1 MADEKKKHT
10 PEEGPN
16 GVDRWT
22 SNGYGL
28 CIDGIEVTPPAE
40 SDIQYSSQK
49 EVKHGNKTPKSSPH
63 ER

>member
-1 MADEKKKHT
+1 MAETKRA

-28 CIDGIEVTPPAE
+28 SIDGIDVNSQAE
-40 SDIQYSSQK
+40 EEAS
-49 EVKHGNKTPKSSPH
+49 HGNEAEEHASD

>member
-1 MADEKKKHT
+1 MKENKKTKKA

-28 CIDGIEVTPPAE
+28 TLDGKKVEPPEEPQIDEIE
-40 SDIQYSSQK
+40 
-49 EVKHGNKTPKSSPH
+49 EV
-63 ER
+63 ERP

>member
-1 MADEKKKHT
+1 MKEHITHEPA
-10 PEEGPN
+10 EGPN

-28 CIDGIEVTPPAE
+28 VIDGIAVVPPE
-40 SDIQYSSQK
+40 EK
-49 EVKHGNKTPKSSPH
+49 EADYGNQTEEHETH

>member
-1 MADEKKKHT
+1 MDEKKIQA
-10 PEEGPN
+10 PEEGPG

-28 CIDGIEVTPPAE
+28 SIDGIEVTPPEEKEAE
-40 SDIQYSSQK
+40 
-49 EVKHGNKTPKSSPH
+49 HGNQIEEHAPD